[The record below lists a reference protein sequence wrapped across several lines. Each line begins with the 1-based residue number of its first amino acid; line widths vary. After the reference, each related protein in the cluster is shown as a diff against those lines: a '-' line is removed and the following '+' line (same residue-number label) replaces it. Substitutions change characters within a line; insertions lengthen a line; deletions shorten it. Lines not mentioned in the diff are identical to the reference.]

1 MRIVKQCGAAMVRAK
16 SSNRKYSIFR
26 LSKIERQDALVGVLF
41 ITPFI
46 ILYLIF
52 NFLPILQGFWISLH
66 NWDVIGTNVKFIG
79 LRNYEILFGKDK
91 LFWSSLEHTVFFA
104 LLAGPGLIVTG
115 LALALM
121 LNQRVRGIGI
131 FRTIFYMPNILSVTV
146 VGLVFARVFAPGE
159 RGFVNAVLDSI
170 GIARGSWFL
179 DEASAMPTIAI
190 TKVWWSVGFNMLI
203 FLAGLQDIPQALYD
217 AAKVDGAGRWAQF
230 RHVTLPGLR
239 RPMLFVIVLQIIASA
254 QVFPLI
260 DVLTGGGPAGST
272 RPLVMYLFERSFDYW
287 QLGYGSAIAFVLF
300 VFLFTVSIF
309 QLWLFSRGEDD

>member
-1 MRIVKQCGAAMVRAK
+1 MTRLTIMK
-16 SSNRKYSIFR
+16 RKRSPFR
-26 LSKIERQDALVGVLF
+26 LSKIERQEAMVGVLF

-79 LRNYEILFGKDK
+79 LRNYEILFGRDK
-91 LFWSSLEHTVFFA
+91 LFWSSLEHTIFFA
-104 LLAGPGLIVTG
+104 LLAGPGLIITG

-121 LNQRVRGIGI
+121 LNQKVRGIGI
-131 FRTIFYMPNILSVTV
+131 FRTFFYMPNILSVTV

-159 RGFVNAVLDSI
+159 RGFVNVVLDSL
-170 GIARGSWFL
+170 GMARGSWFL

-203 FLAGLQDIPQALYD
+203 FLAGLQEISQSLYD
-217 AAKVDGAGRWAQF
+217 AAKVDGGGRLALF

-239 RPMLFVIVLQIIASA
+239 RPMLFVVVLQVIASV

-300 VFLFTVSIF
+300 IFLFTISIF
-309 QLWLFSRGEDD
+309 QLWFFSRGEAE

>member
-1 MRIVKQCGAAMVRAK
+1 MTSISGAKRKQT
-16 SSNRKYSIFR
+16 SFR
-26 LSKIERQDALVGVLF
+26 LSRIERQEAIVGVLF

-66 NWDVIGTNVKFIG
+66 NWDVIGTNITFIG
-79 LRNYEILFGKDK
+79 LRNYEILFQKDK
-91 LFWSSLEHTVFFA
+91 LFWSSLEHTIFFA

-121 LNQRVRGIGI
+121 LNQRIRGIGI

-159 RGFVNAVLDSI
+159 RGFVNAVLSSI
-170 GIARGSWFL
+170 DLRPVPWFL
-179 DEASAMPTIAI
+179 DQASAMPTIAI

-217 AAKVDGAGRWAQF
+217 AARVDGGGRWPLF
-230 RHVTLPGLR
+230 RHITLPGLR
-239 RPMLFVIVLQIIASA
+239 RPMLFVIVLQVIASV

-287 QLGYGSAIAFVLF
+287 QLGYGSAIAFVMF
-300 VFLFTVSIF
+300 IFLFTVSIS
-309 QLWLFSRGEDD
+309 QLWFFSRGEGD

>member
-1 MRIVKQCGAAMVRAK
+1 MRIVRQCGAAMVRAK

>member
-1 MRIVKQCGAAMVRAK
+1 MAAAGAQVAK
-16 SSNRKYSIFR
+16 RRRFKLTR
-26 LSKIERQDALVGVLF
+26 GERRDALVGIAFVLPF
-41 ITPFI
+41 LLLYIT
-46 ILYLIF
+46 F

-66 NWDVIGTNVKFIG
+66 NWDVIGANIKFVG
-79 LRNYEILFGKDK
+79 FRNYEIMFAKDK
-91 LFWSSLEHTVFFA
+91 LFWSSLEHTAFFA

-159 RGFVNAVLDSI
+159 RGFVNAVLESV
-170 GIARGSWFL
+170 GLNALPWFL

-217 AAKVDGAGRWAQF
+217 AGKVDGGGKLALF

-239 RPMLFVIVLQIIASA
+239 RPMLFVIVLQVIASA

-300 VFLFTVSIF
+300 VFLFTISIF
-309 QLWLFSRGEDD
+309 QLWFFSRGEGD

>member
-1 MRIVKQCGAAMVRAK
+1 MTALVPAKQKR
-16 SSNRKYSIFR
+16 SPLH
-26 LSKIERQDALVGVLF
+26 LSKIERQDALVGILF

-66 NWDVIGTNVKFIG
+66 NWDVIGTNIRFVG
-79 LRNYEILFGKDK
+79 LRNYEILFFKDK
-91 LFWSSLEHTVFFA
+91 LFWTSLEHTVFFA

-115 LALALM
+115 LSLALM

-159 RGFVNAVLDSI
+159 RGFVNAVLDSL
-170 GIARGSWFL
+170 GISMGSWFL

-203 FLAGLQDIPQALYD
+203 FLAGLQGIPQALYD
-217 AAKVDGAGRWAQF
+217 AAKVDGGGRWALF
-230 RHVTLPGLR
+230 RHITLPGLR
-239 RPMLFVIVLQIIASA
+239 RPMLFVIVLQVIGSV

-260 DVLTGGGPAGST
+260 DVLTSGGPAGST
-272 RPLVMYLFERSFDYW
+272 RTLVMYLFERSFDYW

-300 VFLFTVSIF
+300 VFLFSVSIF
-309 QLWLFSRGEDD
+309 QLWFFSRGEGD

>member
-1 MRIVKQCGAAMVRAK
+1 MAVAAPAE
-16 SSNRKYSIFR
+16 RKRSPYR
-26 LSKIERQDALVGVLF
+26 LTKIERQEAIVGILF

-66 NWDVIGTNVKFIG
+66 NWDVIGTNIKFVG
-79 LRNYEILFGKDK
+79 LRNYEILFLKDK
-91 LFWSSLEHTVFFA
+91 LFWTSLEHTLFFA

-159 RGFVNAVLDSI
+159 RGFVNAVLDSL
-170 GIARGSWFL
+170 GLTPGSWFL

-217 AAKVDGAGRWAQF
+217 AAKVDGGGRWALF

-239 RPMLFVIVLQIIASA
+239 RPMLFVIVLQAIASV

-260 DVLTGGGPAGST
+260 DVLTDGGPAGST

-300 VFLFTVSIF
+300 VFLFTISIF
-309 QLWLFSRGEDD
+309 QLWFFSRGEDD

>member
-1 MRIVKQCGAAMVRAK
+1 MQIVRQSGAAMVRAK
-16 SSNRKYSIFR
+16 SGKRKHSIFR
-26 LSKIERQDALVGVLF
+26 LSKIERQDALVGILF

-91 LFWSSLEHTVFFA
+91 LFWSSLEHTIFFA

-179 DEASAMPTIAI
+179 DEASAMPTVAI

-203 FLAGLQDIPQALYD
+203 FLAGLQDIPQAQYD

-239 RPMLFVIVLQIIASA
+239 RPMLFVIVLQVIASA

-300 VFLFTVSIF
+300 VFLFTVSII

>member
-1 MRIVKQCGAAMVRAK
+1 MTSISGAK
-16 SSNRKYSIFR
+16 SKRSPLR
-26 LSKIERQDALVGVLF
+26 LSRIERQEAIVGVLF

-66 NWDVIGTNVKFIG
+66 NWDVIGTNITFIG
-79 LRNYEILFGKDK
+79 LRNYEILFQRDK
-91 LFWSSLEHTVFFA
+91 LFWSSLEHTIFFA

-159 RGFVNAVLDSI
+159 RGFVNAVMSSI
-170 GIARGSWFL
+170 DLRPVPWFL
-179 DEASAMPTIAI
+179 DQASAMPTIAI

-203 FLAGLQDIPQALYD
+203 FLAGLQEIPQALYD
-217 AAKVDGAGRWAQF
+217 AARVDGGGRWSLF
-230 RHVTLPGLR
+230 RHITLPGLR
-239 RPMLFVIVLQIIASA
+239 RPMLFVFVLQLIASV

-287 QLGYGSAIAFVLF
+287 QLGYGSAIAFVMF
-300 VFLFTVSIF
+300 IFLFTVSIS
-309 QLWLFSRGEDD
+309 QLWFFSRGEGD

>member
-1 MRIVKQCGAAMVRAK
+1 MTAASVK
-16 SSNRKYSIFR
+16 RKRSPLR
-26 LSKIERQDALVGVLF
+26 LSKIERQDALVGILF
-41 ITPFI
+41 IAPFLV
-46 ILYLIF
+46 LYVIF

-66 NWDVIGTNVKFIG
+66 NWDVIGTNVRFVG
-79 LRNYEILFGKDK
+79 LRNYEILFFKDK
-91 LFWSSLEHTVFFA
+91 LFWSSLEHTLFFA

-115 LALALM
+115 LALAMM

-131 FRTIFYMPNILSVTV
+131 FRTFFYMPNILSVTV

-159 RGFVNAVLDSI
+159 RGFVNTVLDSVD
-170 GIARGSWFL
+170 IAMGSWFL
-179 DEASAMPTIAI
+179 DQASAMPTVAI

-203 FLAGLQDIPQALYD
+203 FLAGLQDIPQALYE
-217 AAKVDGAGRWAQF
+217 AAKIDGGGRWALF
-230 RHVTLPGLR
+230 RNITLPGLR
-239 RPMLFVIVLQIIASA
+239 RPMLFVIVLQVIASV

-300 VFLFTVSIF
+300 VFLFTISVF
-309 QLWLFSRGEDD
+309 QLWFFSRGEGD

>member
-1 MRIVKQCGAAMVRAK
+1 MTNISNAKRKQT
-16 SSNRKYSIFR
+16 SFR
-26 LSKIERQDALVGVLF
+26 LSRIERQEAIVGVLF

-66 NWDVIGTNVKFIG
+66 NWDVIGTNITFIG
-79 LRNYEILFGKDK
+79 LRNYEILFQKDK
-91 LFWSSLEHTVFFA
+91 LFWSSLEHTIFFA

-159 RGFVNAVLDSI
+159 RGFVNAVMSSI
-170 GIARGSWFL
+170 DLRPVPWFL
-179 DEASAMPTIAI
+179 DQASAMPTIAI

-203 FLAGLQDIPQALYD
+203 FLAGLQEIPQALYD
-217 AAKVDGAGRWAQF
+217 AAGVDGGGRWPLF
-230 RHVTLPGLR
+230 RHITLPGLR
-239 RPMLFVIVLQIIASA
+239 RPMLFVIVLQVIASV

-260 DVLTGGGPAGST
+260 DVLTGGGPAGIT

-287 QLGYGSAIAFVLF
+287 QLGLWLGDSLCHVHFSLYGSI
-300 VFLFTVSIF
+300 S
-309 QLWLFSRGEDD
+309 QLWFFSRGEGD

>member
-1 MRIVKQCGAAMVRAK
+1 MVRAK

-146 VGLVFARVFAPGE
+146 VGLIFARVFAPGE

>member
-1 MRIVKQCGAAMVRAK
+1 MSLAAPAK
-16 SSNRKYSIFR
+16 RRRSPWR
-26 LSKIERQDALVGVLF
+26 LSKIERQDALVGIFF
-41 ITPFI
+41 IAPFL
-46 ILYLIF
+46 ILYVIF
-52 NFLPILQGFWISLH
+52 NFLPIIQGFWISLH
-66 NWDVIGTNVKFIG
+66 NWDVIGTNIRFVG
-79 LRNYEILFGKDK
+79 LRNYEILFLKDK
-91 LFWSSLEHTVFFA
+91 LFWSSLEHTLFFA

-159 RGFVNAVLDSI
+159 RGFVNHVLNSA
-170 GIARGSWFL
+170 GIAMGSWFL

-203 FLAGLQDIPQALYD
+203 FLAGLQDIPQSLYD
-217 AAKVDGAGRWAQF
+217 AAKVDGGGRWALF

-239 RPMLFVIVLQIIASA
+239 RPMLFVIVLQVIASV

-300 VFLFTVSIF
+300 VFLFTISIF
-309 QLWLFSRGEDD
+309 QLWFFSRGEGD

>member
-1 MRIVKQCGAAMVRAK
+1 MVRAK

-170 GIARGSWFL
+170 GIAKGSWFL

-203 FLAGLQDIPQALYD
+203 FLAGLQDIAQALYD

-239 RPMLFVIVLQIIASA
+239 RPMLFVIVLQVIASA

>member
-1 MRIVKQCGAAMVRAK
+1 MTSISGAK
-16 SSNRKYSIFR
+16 SKRSPLR
-26 LSKIERQDALVGVLF
+26 LSRIERQEALVGILF

-66 NWDVIGTNVKFIG
+66 NWDVIGTNITFIG
-79 LRNYEILFGKDK
+79 LRNYEILFQRDK
-91 LFWSSLEHTVFFA
+91 LFWSSLEHTIFFA

-159 RGFVNAVLDSI
+159 RGFVNAVMSSI
-170 GIARGSWFL
+170 DLRPVPWFL
-179 DEASAMPTIAI
+179 DQASAMPTIAI

-203 FLAGLQDIPQALYD
+203 FLAGLQEIPQALYD
-217 AAKVDGAGRWAQF
+217 AARVDGGGRWSLF
-230 RHVTLPGLR
+230 RHITLPGLR
-239 RPMLFVIVLQIIASA
+239 RPMLFVFVLQLIASV

-287 QLGYGSAIAFVLF
+287 QLGYGSAIAFVMF
-300 VFLFTVSIF
+300 IFLFTVSIS
-309 QLWLFSRGEDD
+309 QLWFFSRGEGD

>member
-1 MRIVKQCGAAMVRAK
+1 MSASA
-16 SSNRKYSIFR
+16 SSR
-26 LSKIERQDALVGVLF
+26 LKGRRLNLSRGEKRDAVVGIAF
-41 ITPFI
+41 ILPFLL
-46 ILYLIF
+46 LYVTF

-66 NWDVIGTNVKFIG
+66 NWDVIGTNIRFVG

-91 LFWSSLEHTVFFA
+91 LFWSSLEHTAFFA

-115 LALALM
+115 LSLALM

-159 RGFVNAVLDSI
+159 RGFVNAVLESI
-170 GIARGSWFL
+170 GLRALPWFL

-217 AAKVDGAGRWAQF
+217 AAKVDGANRWALF
-230 RHVTLPGLR
+230 RHITLPGLR
-239 RPMLFVIVLQIIASA
+239 RPMVFVIVLQVIASA

-300 VFLFTVSIF
+300 VFLFTISIF
-309 QLWLFSRGEDD
+309 QLWFFSRGEGD

>member
-1 MRIVKQCGAAMVRAK
+1 MTALTPAKQKR
-16 SSNRKYSIFR
+16 SPLH
-26 LSKIERQDALVGVLF
+26 LSKIERQDALVGILF

-66 NWDVIGTNVKFIG
+66 NWDVIGTNIRFVG
-79 LRNYEILFGKDK
+79 LRNYEILFFKDK
-91 LFWSSLEHTVFFA
+91 LFWTSLEHTVFFA

-115 LALALM
+115 LSLALM

-159 RGFVNAVLDSI
+159 RGFVNAVLDSL
-170 GIARGSWFL
+170 GISMGSWFL

-203 FLAGLQDIPQALYD
+203 FLAGLQGIPQALYD
-217 AAKVDGAGRWAQF
+217 AAKVDGGGRWALF
-230 RHVTLPGLR
+230 RHITLPGLR
-239 RPMLFVIVLQIIASA
+239 RPMLFVIVLQVIGSV

-260 DVLTGGGPAGST
+260 DVLTSGGPAGST
-272 RPLVMYLFERSFDYW
+272 RTLVMYLFERSFDYW

-300 VFLFTVSIF
+300 VFLFSVSIF
-309 QLWLFSRGEDD
+309 QLWFFSRGEGD